1 MSIRRVLFDIER
13 REVMSSSLYIIAGLG
28 IGLYK
33 ATQQEGFHFWVGI
46 VFITIAAI
54 ILVDFLF
61 KLTTRTKEK

>member
-1 MSIRRVLFDIER
+1 MLFDIEK
-13 REVMSSSLYIIAGLG
+13 REVMSSVLLIIGGIG

-33 ATQQEGFHFWVGI
+33 ATQQEGFHFGVGI

-61 KLTTRTKEK
+61 KLGKRKKEK